1 MLSLIIDNVQE
12 HVYNSYKLVSI
23 IFIEEDEET
32 RADLKEMALYMDYYV
47 EFENLIMD
55 VLGDNQES

>member
-12 HVYNSYKLVSI
+12 HVDNSYKLVSI